1 MRIDN
6 PQIFPALWIQAKDTD
21 KSAGIR
27 HQACAQRLRSLGM
40 SVIAER
46 SGVAA

>member
-27 HQACAQRLRSLGM
+27 HVLNSSLVLG
-40 SVIAER
+40 
-46 SGVAA
+46 